1 MTDHILLP
9 RSALTEEME
18 RNGDLARLLIY
29 LLRKADENGEINT
42 DMAAIATDLRLSRQ
56 QVRTLML
63 KVQTNQILT
72 KSSTTRTTKLKLE
85 YQDNKPK
92 RQPRRQPNQQPN
104 TNQIKRTIPDYVS
117 PSFVA
122 PEYAEIWR
130 RFVQYRK
137 ELKKPYKSES
147 SERIAY
153 NKMVEMSNNDP
164 AIAKDMVE
172 RTILGQWQG
181 LYPRDNHGTKSAVPA
196 DTAATRAQ
204 SRDRLRT
211 LATGVVSRSADKL
224 LNLYNG
230 VGQNPDDSAD

>member
-56 QVRTLML
+56 SVRTLM
-63 KVQTNQILT
+63 KKIETNQILT

-104 TNQIKRTIPDYVS
+104 TNQIASTKFTPPTDAEVAAYVTEKGYHFNPELFVPFYQSKGWMVGKNPMKDWKASCRTWELEWKKKHGERFY
-117 PSFVA
+117 
-122 PEYAEIWR
+122 YEI
-130 RFVQYRK
+130 Q
-137 ELKKPYKSES
+137 P
-147 SERIAY
+147 
-153 NKMVEMSNNDP
+153 
-164 AIAKDMVE
+164 
-172 RTILGQWQG
+172 
-181 LYPRDNHGTKSAVPA
+181 AVPA

-204 SRDRLRT
+204 SRDRLRS